1 MTKIL
6 VTGAT
11 GPLGMGVIKHLVTKM
26 SAKQVFALART
37 EEKAAPLKALG
48 VNVRIGDYDD
58 YDSLVDAFQGINKLY
73 MVSNSD
79 VTKRFKQQDNVV
91 DAAIESG
98 IGYIVYTS
106 YSRNNEF
113 EDSPIRAVV
122 VGHLNT
128 EARLKESGIAYTIL
142 EHGMYADLIPILAGT
157 EVLAHRLIYFP
168 AGDGKASMVLRADLA
183 KAGAI
188 ILLDESGKFNNKS
201 ITLAGSTAL
210 SWSDV
215 AGLIASITDLPI
227 KYVSPKVEEY
237 TKTLINTGVPAEY
250 ATFFA
255 NVGKA
260 MKADEFGTTS
270 STLEEVLGHRATP
283 IRNFLMEVYGKNKN

>member
-1 MTKIL
+1 MKKIL

-11 GPLGMGVIKHLVTKM
+11 GSLGMGVIKHLLAKT
-26 SAKQVFALART
+26 SAKQIFALART

-58 YDSLVDAFQGINKLY
+58 YDSLVNAFQGIDKLY

-79 VTKRFKQQDNVV
+79 VSKRFKQQDNIV

-98 IGYIVYTS
+98 IGYIAYTS
-106 YSRNNEF
+106 YSRKNEF

-128 EARLKESGIAYTIL
+128 EARLKESGVDYTIL
-142 EHGMYADLIPILAGT
+142 RHGMYADLIPILVGT
-157 EVLAHRLIYFP
+157 EVLASQLIYFP
-168 AGDGKASMVLRADLA
+168 AGNGKASMVLRADLA

-188 ILLDESGKFNNKS
+188 ILLDESGRFNRSS
-201 ITLAGSTAL
+201 IELTGSKAL
-210 SWSDV
+210 SWGDV
-215 AGLIASITDLPI
+215 ADAIGSITDLPI
-227 KYVSPKVEEY
+227 KYVSPTVEEY
-237 TKTLINTGVPAEY
+237 TKTLVDAGVPAEY

-260 MKADEFGTTS
+260 MKADEFAATT
-270 STLEEVLGHRATP
+270 STLEEVLGHKATP
-283 IRNFLMEVYGKNKN
+283 IKNFLMEVYGKK